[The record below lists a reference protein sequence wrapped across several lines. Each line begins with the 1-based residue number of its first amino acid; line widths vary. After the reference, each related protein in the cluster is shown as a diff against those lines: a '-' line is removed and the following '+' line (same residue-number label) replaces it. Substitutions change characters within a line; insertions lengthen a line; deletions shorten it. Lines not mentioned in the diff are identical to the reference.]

1 MRVGSLRCTFLAL
14 VKSSYCPANLVAPS
28 YLYTP
33 SPACLMPLAR
43 FTYYSWLVVLG
54 ICWGTCQR
62 AAGQQA
68 LPKRLVVASKLP
80 NVRRPTL
87 FPDTLHAH
95 LLDVTYWS
103 RRQVDSLQ
111 AVLGTARWQLNRM
124 LVDSTARSRV
134 FLGEYDRALRLFYCP
149 LATPTKWVEFDLR
162 PWAAYEDLDY
172 LHAYVVQLDQRG
184 PEELLVKMGSGE
196 HGAGYN
202 ATAVQTLLLSLDGP
216 PRLLW
221 QSIDERLEEQAPIR
235 EKDKEDVGGNSAYCQ
250 RTVAMRKGLVYV
262 SQVQKEGKFEDPD
275 LQLTPIAPGYY
286 QYQHGRFRRVTPPKS
301 LPNPKRFHPPK

>member
-1 MRVGSLRCTFLAL
+1 MIL
-14 VKSSYCPANLVAPS
+14 VKYLNCPANPIPPS

-33 SPACLMPLAR
+33 SLAYLMPLAR

-54 ICWGTCQR
+54 SWWGTCQR

-68 LPKRLVVASKLP
+68 PPKRLAAAPKLP
-80 NVRRPTL
+80 HVRRPTL

-95 LLDVTYWS
+95 LLEVTYWS

-111 AVLGTARWQLNRM
+111 AAQGTARWQLNRM

-134 FLGEYDRALRLFYCP
+134 FHGEEKYGALRLFYCP
-149 LATPTKWVEFDLR
+149 VATPTRWVEFDLS
-162 PWAAYEDLDY
+162 PWAVYEDLDY

-184 PEELLVKMGSGE
+184 PEELLVKMGSGNY
-196 HGAGYN
+196 GAGYR
-202 ATAVQTLLLSLDGP
+202 TIAVQTLLLSLDGP

-221 QSIDERLEEQAPIR
+221 QSVDERLEEQAPIR
-235 EKDKEDVGGNSAYCQ
+235 EKDKEDVGGNWAHYQ

-262 SQVQKEGKFEDPD
+262 SKVQKKGKFEDPD
-275 LQLTPIAPGYY
+275 PQLTPITPGYY
-286 QYQHGRFRRVTPPKS
+286 QYQQGRFRRITPPRS
-301 LPNPKRFHPPK
+301 LPNLKHFHPPS